1 MNIINKKTIPMNI
14 NIANLILYS
23 HFISI
28 VSNLYVKISFFKYD
42 FRDLHKTQFRKNGK
56 HLITN

>member
-14 NIANLILYS
+14 NIANLILDS

>member
-1 MNIINKKTIPMNI
+1 MNI
-14 NIANLILYS
+14 NIANLILDS

-42 FRDLHKTQFRKNGK
+42 FRNLHKTQFPKKQKN
-56 HLITN
+56 I

>member
-14 NIANLILYS
+14 NIANLILDS

-28 VSNLYVKISFFKYD
+28 VSNSYVKISFLKYD

-56 HLITN
+56 TFNN

>member
-1 MNIINKKTIPMNI
+1 MNI
-14 NIANLILYS
+14 NIANLILDS

-28 VSNLYVKISFFKYD
+28 VSNSYVKISFLSMIFEICIK
-42 FRDLHKTQFRKNGK
+42 HNSEKTEK